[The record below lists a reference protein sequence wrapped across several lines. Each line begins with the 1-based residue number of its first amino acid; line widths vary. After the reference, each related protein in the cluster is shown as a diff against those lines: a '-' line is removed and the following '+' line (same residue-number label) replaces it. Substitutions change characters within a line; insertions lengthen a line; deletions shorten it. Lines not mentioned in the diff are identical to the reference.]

1 MIKLINNWEKDTI
14 QNDNLLEM
22 INQLLSIREFL
33 ETKNINLKF
42 NAKNDVEFELI
53 YKQWE
58 NMKSHFKKGY
68 RIRYSM
74 PNDFVYEIEKDIIVD
89 GLVFKPTILK
99 TEEEYNLEGY
109 VMKNCMGKQFI
120 NGLIHIYISLTHKRK
135 RINLQYRKGN
145 LLQSY
150 GKANTPVDI
159 FFNESVKILNKRMLE
174 YSDIQWVKEKYDF
187 IV

>member
-58 NMKSHFKKGY
+58 NMKSYFKKGY

-74 PNDFVYEIEKDIIVD
+74 PNDFVCEIEKEIIVD

-99 TEEEYNLEGY
+99 TEEEYNLEGF

-159 FFNESVKILNKRMLE
+159 FFNESVKILNERMTK
-174 YSDIQWVKEKYDF
+174 YPDIQWVKEKYDF